1 MLRFWNRILNV
12 GNDRLLRR
20 IFEADY
26 RICNNNWC
34 SEVRSIM
41 SRLDLDEYFEHK
53 LIVAFDSVKLKTA
66 SLYSTNWFN
75 NVTTVP
81 KLRSY
86 ITFKSEFKTEN
97 YLLMNLSRK
106 ERSPMA
112 QLRCGILP
120 LRIET
125 GRYTRKSPAERLC
138 KLCDDAAIEDKKH
151 FVLNCSFYHY
161 IRNQFLHSMNL
172 PTDWNALGETERL
185 TFLLNVQTRKTAKYL
200 VKAYYLRRNYI
211 YSTR

>member
-1 MLRFWNRILNV
+1 
-12 GNDRLLRR
+12 
-20 IFEADY
+20 
-26 RICNNNWC
+26 
-34 SEVRSIM
+34 M

-53 LIVAFDSVKLKTA
+53 LIVDFDSVDSVILKTT
-66 SLYSTNWFN
+66 SFYSSNWSN
-75 NVTTVP
+75 NVATVP

-97 YLLMNLSRK
+97 YLLINLSRK
-106 ERSPMA
+106 ERNLMA

-125 GRYTRKSPAERLC
+125 GRYTRKSPDQRLC
-138 KLCDDAAIEDKKH
+138 KLCDDAAIEDEKR
-151 FVLNCSFYHY
+151 FVLNCSFYHD

-172 PTDWNALGETERL
+172 PTDWNALSETERL
-185 TFLLNVQTRKTAKYL
+185 TLLLNVQSRKTAKYL